1 MDFSF
6 LNIFK
11 DHYQNIISIL
21 IIGILGFVSWKV
33 FSILIRKKLEN
44 TQQIKDE
51 AQGQRINTLLRIL
64 KNFASV
70 TIIVVVIMLVLS
82 ELGIKIGVKPIFS
95 RSGGQ
100 S

>member
-51 AQGQRINTLLRIL
+51 AQGQRINTLRCRPCNWFWSTNFSKRYYNRIICC
-64 KNFASV
+64 
-70 TIIVVVIMLVLS
+70 T
-82 ELGIKIGVKPIFS
+82 
-95 RSGGQ
+95 
-100 S
+100 

>member
-33 FSILIRKKLEN
+33 FSILIRKKLLKERM
-44 TQQIKDE
+44 E
-51 AQGQRINTLLRIL
+51 A
-64 KNFASV
+64 
-70 TIIVVVIMLVLS
+70 
-82 ELGIKIGVKPIFS
+82 
-95 RSGGQ
+95 
-100 S
+100 